1 MIVLSDSHGQSPAR
15 GHCFR
20 LGRWL
25 QVDVLKAMMLQ
36 QDELKR
42 QFAKLEVAIDSMKAE
57 CGSPNS
63 LNKKPIS
70 RSKAANIWEH

>member
-1 MIVLSDSHGQSPAR
+1 M
-15 GHCFR
+15 
-20 LGRWL
+20 
-25 QVDVLKAMMLQ
+25 LKAMMLQ